1 MCAVGALR
9 GQVGLAF
16 SGWRRVC
23 DPVRRNAQHDQRR
36 HPALCRPD
44 RRTAVRQGA
53 SGKLAVVRAKLL
65 GRRIEAGQG
74 APDSSHLRWWS
85 KVGLADQQAVGHG
98 DLLDRF
104 GVPCQLRH
112 DMGHVDDGYHAA
124 VTIPGW
130 RSSWLS
136 TVVWPAPKRALSRVT
151 AIRRSMSREDVRR
164 SERRAGISVVRG
176 ARTSGHGRVAQGD
189 SFADQVVARLAVE
202 LAPSFAGVATRGA
215 LPSATVAIRKSGR
228 KGGKQGGGSGRLS
241 APFRVG
247 MAFAGNPGNARMPVC
262 LRGLCQGGESVSRA
276 VSRCPAPSWH
286 RPP

>member
-1 MCAVGALR
+1 MFATRFGVTRSMTSGDIRHFAALIVEP
-9 GQVGLAF
+9 QFAKAPLA
-16 SGWRRVC
+16 SSLWCEQSCSADGSRRARV
-23 DPVRRNAQHDQRR
+23 
-36 HPALCRPD
+36 
-44 RRTAVRQGA
+44 RRTAATCAGGA
-53 SGKLAVVRAKLL
+53 RS
-65 GRRIEAGQG
+65 
-74 APDSSHLRWWS
+74 
-85 KVGLADQQAVGHG
+85 
-98 DLLDRF
+98 DLLISRRSAMAICLTASAC
-104 GVPCQLRH
+104 PASLRH
-112 DMGHVDDGYHAA
+112 DMRHVDDGSHAA